1 MSVVTLSFQEEQK
14 TKSPTNFIWQPKLM
28 SRLNKVFKLPHM
40 AGMGP
45 DRASDTAYLTLNKKP
60 LCVICQYYYPVSNYS
75 EKDDET
81 TYTVDILDSQYTD
94 YIDSFVPDTPI
105 KPYCKK
111 LSQSSLIVLL
121 TRLLDKGA
129 KFTRI
134 PDWFMYL
141 NDHGY
146 G

>member
-1 MSVVTLSFQEEQK
+1 MC
-14 TKSPTNFIWQPKLM
+14 
-28 SRLNKVFKLPHM
+28 
-40 AGMGP
+40 GMGA
-45 DRASDTAYLTLNKKP
+45 DRASDTAYLTLNKRP
-60 LCVICQYYYPVSNYS
+60 LCVICQYYYPVTNYS
-75 EKDDET
+75 APSDGT
-81 TYTVDILDSQYTD
+81 TYSVDILDEQYAD
-94 YIDSFVPDTPI
+94 YIDSFVADTPMKQYI
-105 KPYCKK
+105 KS

-134 PDWFMYL
+134 PDWFMLL